1 MHWLLSRAVR
11 AQSSCR
17 CRLCL
22 HSGSS
27 IVRHFTKVASRRK
40 VLAADFFTA
49 CYTTILGTATVIDAR
64 RKEVR
69 KKELDEK
76 LEKARAALGNLGV
89 HDSSSQQSEGVD
101 SPDSG
106 TVIIS
111 RSSDDGPRRK
121 EQVAANSLLQELG
134 VLYEI
139 TRRPVSRLSWIQTQL
154 EWAHVEAAIV
164 AEEQDSGSLLREP
177 KSAQQLRRTT
187 ATVVELV
194 NQLIY
199 QSHTY
204 KSTRSQDVDA
214 KEQENS
220 LDSADYK
227 ELKDI
232 LQTFHYPSYNQ
243 PTEDPG
249 EAARIRFLL
258 GESIR
263 RIFNHATN
271 TREIITKIC
280 YNLLTVGV
288 PPSIHTYNT
297 LIAGFN
303 RIQCPDLAQTV
314 VDSYIHRTTWPAT
327 EQTAVCL
334 INHYRGINKEEGIR
348 DIIQRMRG
356 VRGDGLHFRIIDK
369 KAIYTR
375 DWLAWAIENCASRK
389 YAYVERMR
397 RTDAVFTSIIKGW
410 LYCGEL
416 GNAGA
421 AFVTCVRY
429 GGSITIQTLQELFT
443 ACLSTVDYTAAR
455 RLVTGLAKNI
465 RSFATWIDCTV
476 HQESVNTSRQLIM
489 SLLNLV
495 DICRLP
501 FNFAP
506 VSESYIQTLQKLRSL
521 INLTRLELEIEET
534 ANLCVATFEELTS
547 SGSLVTRLDKA
558 LAMLD
563 SAQLSRQKTARSLAH
578 FGRLAELLSIER
590 RCRDLETRIK
600 STTALTTA
608 TILKIKTGYEFDP
621 SAILTSKQE
630 SPIWYRREYFFWYQR
645 HRHDSL
651 VNALQNI
658 QISLGPMTIE
668 DIRSQLLRRLPDP
681 ILSRR
686 LGNSG
691 HPENL
696 GIRALTSFYASD
708 MSHTNKHQD
717 VDVFCSRLI
726 SQLEQEFV
734 DIENTIRAILF
745 AHLSGDTQR
754 KLRFQYPDFYKM
766 PFKKLYKYQLR
777 RSIFKKVSA
786 IDEQQSGG
794 MKPPD
799 QIKPATRAS
808 EGPLGIPRDIH
819 ISIEEGLHLDR
830 SSTKLH
836 SAGSSELCDADAA
849 LPLSVLG

>member
-1 MHWLLSRAVR
+1 M
-11 AQSSCR
+11 
-17 CRLCL
+17 
-22 HSGSS
+22 
-27 IVRHFTKVASRRK
+27 
-40 VLAADFFTA
+40 
-49 CYTTILGTATVIDAR
+49 
-64 RKEVR
+64 R

-76 LEKARAALGNLGV
+76 LEKARAALGSLGV
-89 HDSSSQQSEGVD
+89 QDSSSQQGGGVD

-106 TVIIS
+106 TAIIS
-111 RSSDDGPRRK
+111 RSSDDGSRRK
-121 EQVAANSLLQELG
+121 EQVAANGLLRELG
-134 VLYEI
+134 VLCEI
-139 TRRPVSRLSWIQTQL
+139 TRRPVSRPSWIQTQL

-164 AEEQDSGSLLREP
+164 AEEQDSGCILREP

-187 ATVVELV
+187 MTVVELV

-199 QSHTY
+199 RSQTY

-214 KEQENS
+214 EQKNS
-220 LDSADYK
+220 VDDAVYK

-243 PTEDPG
+243 PTEDPSD
-249 EAARIRFLL
+249 AARTRFLL

-263 RIFNHATN
+263 RIFNHAAN
-271 TREIITKIC
+271 AKEIVTKIC
-280 YNLLTVGV
+280 YNLLTAGV

-303 RIQCPDLAQTV
+303 RIQRPDLAQTV

-334 INHYRGINKEEGIR
+334 LNHYRGVNQEDGIR

-389 YAYVERMR
+389 YTYVERMR

-429 GGSITIQTLQELFT
+429 GGSITIQTLQELFR

-455 RLVTGLAKNI
+455 RLVAGLAKNM
-465 RSFATWIDCTV
+465 RSFATWIDCTIR
-476 HQESVNTSRQLIM
+476 QESVNTSRQLIM

-495 DICRLP
+495 NICRLP
-501 FNFAP
+501 FNFTP
-506 VSESYIQTLQKLRSL
+506 VSESYDQTLQGLRSL
-521 INLTRLELEIEET
+521 INLTRFELEIQET

-547 SGSLVTRLDKA
+547 SGSLVTRLDKV

-563 SAQLSRQKTARSLAH
+563 SAQLSRQKAARSLAR

-600 STTALTTA
+600 TTTALTTA
-608 TILKIKTGYEFDP
+608 TILKIKTGYELDP

-630 SPIWYRREYFFWYQR
+630 SPIWYQREYFFWYQR
-645 HRHDSL
+645 QRYDSL

-658 QISLGPMTIE
+658 QINWGPMTKE

-681 ILSRR
+681 VLSRR

-696 GIRALTSFYASD
+696 GIRALTSFYVSG
-708 MSHTNKHQD
+708 MTHTNGHQY
-717 VDVFCSRLI
+717 VFCSRPI
-726 SQLEQEFV
+726 SQLEQELT

-754 KLRFQYPDFYKM
+754 KLRFQYPNFYKM

-777 RSIFKKVSA
+777 RSIFKTVSA
-786 IDEQQSGG
+786 IDEQQSGII
-794 MKPPD
+794 KPHG

-808 EGPLGIPRDIH
+808 EGLLGIPRDIH
-819 ISIEEGLHLDR
+819 LGIEEGLHLDH
-830 SSTKLH
+830 SSTKLR
-836 SAGSSELCDADAA
+836 SAGSSELRDADAA
-849 LPLSVLG
+849 LPLSALG

>member
-1 MHWLLSRAVR
+1 MHWLLSRAVQ

-22 HSGSS
+22 HSGRS
-27 IVRHFTKVASRRK
+27 IVRHTTNVAPRRK
-40 VLAADFFTA
+40 VTAADIFTA
-49 CYTTILGTATVIDAR
+49 CYTTILGTATVIDTQ

-76 LEKARAALGNLGV
+76 LEKARAALGSLGV
-89 HDSSSQQSEGVD
+89 QDSSSQQGGGVD

-106 TVIIS
+106 TAIIS
-111 RSSDDGPRRK
+111 RSSDDGSRRK
-121 EQVAANSLLQELG
+121 EQVAANGLLRELG
-134 VLYEI
+134 VLCEI
-139 TRRPVSRLSWIQTQL
+139 TRRPVSRPSWIQTQL

-164 AEEQDSGSLLREP
+164 AEEQDSGCILREP

-187 ATVVELV
+187 MTVVELV

-199 QSHTY
+199 RSQTY

-214 KEQENS
+214 EQKNS
-220 LDSADYK
+220 VDDAVYK

-243 PTEDPG
+243 PTEDPSD
-249 EAARIRFLL
+249 AARTRFLL

-263 RIFNHATN
+263 RIFNHAAN
-271 TREIITKIC
+271 AKEIVTKIC
-280 YNLLTVGV
+280 YNLLTAGV

-303 RIQCPDLAQTV
+303 RIQRPDLAQTV

-334 INHYRGINKEEGIR
+334 LNHYRGVNQEDGIR

-389 YAYVERMR
+389 YTYVERMR

-429 GGSITIQTLQELFT
+429 GGSITIQTLQELFR
-443 ACLSTVDYTAAR
+443 ACLSTIDYTAAR
-455 RLVTGLAKNI
+455 RLVAGLAKNI
-465 RSFATWIDCTV
+465 RSFATWIDCTIR
-476 HQESVNTSRQLIM
+476 QESVNTSRQLIM

-501 FNFAP
+501 FNFTP
-506 VSESYIQTLQKLRSL
+506 VSESYDRTLQELRSL
-521 INLTRLELEIEET
+521 INLTRFELEIQET

-547 SGSLVTRLDKA
+547 SGSLVTRLDKV

-563 SAQLSRQKTARSLAH
+563 SAQLSRQKAARSLAR

-600 STTALTTA
+600 TTTALTTA
-608 TILKIKTGYEFDP
+608 TILKIKTGYELDP

-630 SPIWYRREYFFWYQR
+630 SPIWYQREYFFWYQR
-645 HRHDSL
+645 QRYDSL

-658 QISLGPMTIE
+658 QINWGPMTKE

-681 ILSRR
+681 VLSRR

-696 GIRALTSFYASD
+696 GIRALTSFYVSG
-708 MSHTNKHQD
+708 MTHTNGHQY
-717 VDVFCSRLI
+717 VFCSRPI
-726 SQLEQEFV
+726 SQLEQELT

-754 KLRFQYPDFYKM
+754 KLRFQYPNFYKM

-777 RSIFKKVSA
+777 RSIFKTVSA
-786 IDEQQSGG
+786 IDEQQSGII
-794 MKPPD
+794 KPHG

-808 EGPLGIPRDIH
+808 EGLLGTPRDIH
-819 ISIEEGLHLDR
+819 LGIEEGLHLDH
-830 SSTKLH
+830 SSTKLR
-836 SAGSSELCDADAA
+836 SAGSSELRDADAA
-849 LPLSVLG
+849 LPLSALG

>member
-1 MHWLLSRAVR
+1 MHWLLSRAVQ

-22 HSGSS
+22 HSGRS
-27 IVRHFTKVASRRK
+27 IARHSTNVASRRK
-40 VLAADFFTA
+40 VTVADIFTA
-49 CYTTILGTATVIDAR
+49 CYTTILGTATVIDTR
-64 RKEVR
+64 RKELR

-76 LEKARAALGNLGV
+76 LEKARAALGSLGV
-89 HDSSSQQSEGVD
+89 QDLSSQHSGRVD
-101 SPDSG
+101 NPNSG
-106 TVIIS
+106 
-111 RSSDDGPRRK
+111 DGSRRK
-121 EQVAANSLLQELG
+121 EQAAANSLLRELG
-134 VLYEI
+134 VLCEI
-139 TRRPVSRLSWIQTQL
+139 TRRPVSRPSWMQTQL
-154 EWAHVEAAIV
+154 EWAQVEAAIV
-164 AEEQDSGSLLREP
+164 AEEQDPEGVLREP
-177 KSAQQLRRTT
+177 KSAQQLQRTT
-187 ATVVELV
+187 RTVVELV
-194 NQLIY
+194 NQLIH
-199 QSHTY
+199 QSRTY

-214 KEQENS
+214 KEQENNV
-220 LDSADYK
+220 DDAVYE

-243 PTEDPG
+243 PNEDPSD
-249 EAARIRFLL
+249 AARTRSLL

-263 RIFNHATN
+263 RIFNNATN
-271 TREIITKIC
+271 SKDIVAKIC
-280 YNLLTVGV
+280 YNLLTAGV

-303 RIQCPDLAQTV
+303 RIQRPDLAQTV
-314 VDSYIHRTTWPAT
+314 VDSYIYRTTWPAT

-334 INHYRGINKEEGIR
+334 LNHYQGINREDGIR

-375 DWLAWAIENCASRK
+375 EWLAWAIENCASRK

-429 GGSITIQTLQELFT
+429 GGSVTIQTLQELFT

-455 RLVTGLAKNI
+455 RLVAGLAKNI
-465 RSFATWIDCTV
+465 GSFATWIDCTIR
-476 HQESVNTSRQLIM
+476 QESVNTSRQLIT

-501 FNFAP
+501 FNFTP
-506 VSESYIQTLQKLRSL
+506 VSESYDQALQELRSL
-521 INLTRLELEIEET
+521 ISLTRFEIEIEET
-534 ANLCVATFEELTS
+534 ADLCVATFEELTS
-547 SGSLVTRLDKA
+547 SGSLVTRIDKV

-563 SAQLSRQKTARSLAH
+563 SAQQSRQKAARSLAH

-600 STTALTTA
+600 ATAALTTA
-608 TILKIKTGYEFDP
+608 TILKIKTGYELDP
-621 SAILTSKQE
+621 SGILVSKQE
-630 SPIWYRREYFFWYQR
+630 SPIWYQREYFFWYQR
-645 HRHDSL
+645 LRYDSL

-658 QISLGPMTIE
+658 QINSGPMTQD
-668 DIRSQLLRRLPDP
+668 DIRSQLLRCLPDP
-681 ILSRR
+681 VLSKR
-686 LGNSG
+686 LGDSG

-696 GIRALTSFYASD
+696 GIRALTSFYVSG
-708 MSHTNKHQD
+708 MTHTNGHQ
-717 VDVFCSRLI
+717 DVFCSKPI
-726 SQLEQEFV
+726 SQLEQELA

-754 KLRFQYPDFYKM
+754 KLRFQYPNFYKM

-777 RSIFKKVSA
+777 RSIFKTIST
-786 IDEQQSGG
+786 IGGQQSGTI
-794 MKPPD
+794 KPHK
-799 QIKPATRAS
+799 QIKHSRS
-808 EGPLGIPRDIH
+808 VFVS
-819 ISIEEGLHLDR
+819 ISVH
-830 SSTKLH
+830 T
-836 SAGSSELCDADAA
+836 C
-849 LPLSVLG
+849 LPIVQYTYLLSIRTDWNR